1 MGIGCLMD
9 RKKQFVNM
17 LCVGDSIDDVFV
29 LAEKSLGR
37 KKNGDSF
44 LSFGFADRTGDI
56 KGVAWDNVEEINGAA
71 ASGAFVRVTGAVSE
85 FRGGLQLTVRGLV
98 CCDTDTVDPADFL
111 PVTTRNPDRMF
122 DRLKR
127 TVDECIRDPHIKRL
141 MEAFWA
147 DEAFVRRF
155 KTAPAAKK
163 MHHAYI
169 GGLLEHT
176 LSMTVLAKEIAKH
189 YSGVNLDLLL
199 AGAVLHDIGK
209 TREFEYQF
217 AIGYSDEGKLL
228 THIVIGCAMI
238 DDKIRELAGF
248 PPETAMLV
256 KHMVVSHHGS
266 REFGSPEP
274 PKLMEAVLLN
284 QIDDID
290 AKMNGIREFMAG
302 EDPNETWTSYNRMLG
317 RQLYRGKPPEEP
329 SE

>member
-1 MGIGCLMD
+1 MGIGFLMD
-9 RKKQFVNM
+9 RKKQFVNT
-17 LCVGDSIDDVFV
+17 LCVGDLIDDVFV
-29 LAEKSLGR
+29 LAEKSIGR

-44 LSFGFADRTGDI
+44 LNFSFADRTGDI
-56 KGVAWDNVEEINGAA
+56 RGVAWDNVEEINGAA
-71 ASGAFVRVTGAVSE
+71 VSGAFVRVTGAVSE
-85 FRGGLQLTVRGLV
+85 YRGGLQVTVRGV
-98 CCDTDTVDPADFL
+98 VRCEVETVDPSDFL
-111 PVTTRNPDRMF
+111 PVTARNPDRMF
-122 DRLKR
+122 ERLKR
-127 TVDECIRDPHIKRL
+127 TVAECVRDPHIKRL
-141 MEAFWA
+141 LEAFWA
-147 DEAFVRRF
+147 DEEFVRRF

-176 LSMTVLAKEIAKH
+176 LSMTVLAKEIARH

-199 AGAVLHDIGK
+199 AGVVLHDIGK

-238 DDKIRELAGF
+238 DDKIRELPGF
-248 PPETAMLV
+248 PSETALLV

-266 REFGSPEP
+266 REYGSPEP

-290 AKMNGIREFMAG
+290 AKMNGIREFIAG
-302 EDPNETWTSYNRMLG
+302 EDPNEPWTSYNRMLG
-317 RQLYRGKPPEEP
+317 RELYRGKPPEEP